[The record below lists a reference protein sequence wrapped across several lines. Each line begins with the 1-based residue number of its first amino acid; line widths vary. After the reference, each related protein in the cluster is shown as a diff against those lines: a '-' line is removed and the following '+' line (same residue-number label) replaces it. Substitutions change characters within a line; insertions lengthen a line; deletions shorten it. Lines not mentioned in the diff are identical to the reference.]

1 MTLPRKSR
9 RIPFRKATFTLAVF
23 ALLLCLAEAALRSW
37 APIRLTGIQRA
48 YVYDDELGIRL
59 DEDLHSFRLSDHL
72 EEIRTNAIGTVNFQP
87 SFEAYDS
94 RVFALGDSYT
104 QGTGL
109 PPDAAY
115 PFQLDLQLNVGADG
129 LYQPRY
135 AVVNLGL
142 AAYGAEQSLI
152 VLRRYA
158 ERLGAPQVCLYLGS
172 ENDYADDLLFRS
184 GYRHRHIVRGSPYWS
199 WMTEPLLWA
208 AEFEIGKRLKIAAS
222 HWRRGSILPS
232 DAGAGAKSNAP
243 RPSVAE
249 LSWPAIQKIRGA
261 CDEYGARLILGWT
274 PGDSPSYTWLR
285 SRAAKEGIAFAD
297 WWPAVESV
305 RQYAPGISLGNPH
318 SGGHWRSWV
327 NRLIADAFAQEIE
340 RAPDPI

>member
-1 MTLPRKSR
+1 MKPPAQPRR
-9 RIPFRKATFTLAVF
+9 FPIRKAAFTLAVLT
-23 ALLLCLAEAALRSW
+23 LLLCLAEAALRTW
-37 APIRLTGIQRA
+37 VPIHLTGIQSA

-59 DEDLHSFRLSDHL
+59 DKDLHAFRLSDHL
-72 EEIRTNAIGTVNFQP
+72 EEIRTNELGTVNFQP
-87 SFEAYDS
+87 SFKSYGS
-94 RVFALGDSYT
+94 RLFALGDSYT

-115 PFQLDLQLNVGADG
+115 PFQLDLQLNVGEDG
-129 LYQPRY
+129 LYQPRQ

-158 ERLGAPQVCLYLGS
+158 EHLGAPEACLYLGS

-184 GYRHRHIVRGSPYWS
+184 GYRHRHIVRGSPYWGR
-199 WMTEPLLWA
+199 MTGPLLWA

-222 HWRRGSILPS
+222 QWRRGNIFSS
-232 DAGAGAKSNAP
+232 DTNSATEQGVERA
-243 RPSVAE
+243 SVAE
-249 LSWPAIQKIRGA
+249 LSWPAIQKIRNA
-261 CDEYGARLILGWT
+261 CDEYGAPLILSWT
-274 PGDSPSYTWLR
+274 PGDSSSYAWLR
-285 SRAAKEGIAFAD
+285 SRAAKEDIAFAD

-305 RQYAPGISLGNPH
+305 RKSAPEISLGNPH

-327 NRLIADAFAQEIE
+327 NRLIADAFAREIKGPQEIK
-340 RAPDPI
+340 